1 MYTQWPRKI
10 IRECAVCIKDRVCPQ
25 TLAEIYVLDFPSL
38 PFKQTVLA
46 SAYSDFFRG
55 GRRKGEEIKN
65 RWTVEGGTTNE
76 EEKSDRYSIKRE
88 IYPVISRANDFLPPT
103 SCFPFDSFEP
113 EDKGGGIFTRGESFR
128 V

>member
-55 GRRKGEEIKN
+55 GRRKEKEIKN
-65 RWTVEGGTTNE
+65 RWTVEEQQT
-76 EEKSDRYSIKRE
+76 KRRNL
-88 IYPVISRANDFLPPT
+88 IDIP
-103 SCFPFDSFEP
+103 
-113 EDKGGGIFTRGESFR
+113 
-128 V
+128 